1 MGNTIL
7 AVRHEVADY
16 ASWKAVFDEF
26 PPSKGGA
33 LYHRINRALENQNI
47 VTVVSGFPT
56 RVLAE
61 QFVGNPDLKDAMGRA
76 GLKGAPRIELYE
88 EFEAVTY

>member
-1 MGNTIL
+1 MGNTIV
-7 AVRHEVADY
+7 AVRHEVGDY
-16 ASWKAVFDEF
+16 ASWKAAFDEF

-33 LYHRINRALENQNI
+33 LYHRINRSLENENI

-61 QFVGNPDLKDAMGRA
+61 QFVGNPDLEEAMGRA
-76 GLKGAPRIELYE
+76 GVKAAPRIELYDE
-88 EFEAVTY
+88 LEAVTY